1 MLLAIQV
8 WTALGMAALTA
19 TLVAGELT
27 AKPQKR
33 VATRRKTPRTK
44 LVTLKA
50 KAA

>member
-8 WTALGMAALTA
+8 WTALGLAALTA

-33 VATRRKTPRTK
+33 VAAKRRKTQ